1 MNRVAII
8 GTGLI
13 GTSIG
18 LALKRA
24 KLQDVEIIGHDREPE
39 HAAKA
44 KKLGAVDRTEWNLI
58 RTVERAGLIV
68 LAVPV
73 KAIREIFE
81 VTAPHLPE
89 GAIITD
95 TASTK
100 AEVLRWADELLPETV
115 HFVGG
120 HPMAGKELSGP
131 DAADPDLFKGAV
143 YCVVPSVRASERAVD
158 TVVNLVSLLGAEPY
172 FVDAAEHD
180 SFVAAVSHLPI
191 VISSALVASTTRS
204 PAWREMAKVAA
215 SAYRDLTRLAS
226 GDPVMNRDIMLTNR
240 ESIIRWIDLFIE
252 ELKRYRALIA
262 EGGPALGEEFERTHA
277 ARERWL
283 RSPRTVGVEPGPR
296 VPGMG
301 ESMMSFLFGERLAR
315 ASQEA
320 LRPPK
325 PDENGKKSKSG

>member
-1 MNRVAII
+1 MNRIAII

-24 KLQDVEIIGHDREPE
+24 KLQNVEVVGHDREPE

-58 RTVERAGLIV
+58 RTVERAGLII

-73 KAIREIFE
+73 TAVKEILE
-81 VTAPHLPE
+81 VTAPYLPE
-89 GAIITD
+89 GAVVTD

-100 AEVLRWADELLPETV
+100 AEVLRWADQLLPETV

-131 DAADPDLFKGAV
+131 DAADPDLFKDAI
-143 YCVVPSVRASERAVD
+143 YCVVPSVKASERAVD
-158 TVVNLVSLLGAEPY
+158 TVVNLVGLLGAEPY

-204 PAWREMAKVAA
+204 PAWREMAKLAA

-240 ESIIRWIDLFIE
+240 ESVVRWIDLFIE

-262 EGGPALGEEFERTHA
+262 EGGPALGEEFERTRA
-277 ARERWL
+277 AREQWL
-283 RSPRTVGVEPGPR
+283 RSPRTIGAAPGPR

-301 ESMMSFLFGERLAR
+301 ESMMAFLFGERLAR

-325 PDENGKKSKSG
+325 PDENGKKSN